1 MFHFWGI
8 IIIMKSIFHIGIIF
22 FLLSQSQL
30 LDQGDFRM
38 GTVKMILLI
47 FNIL

>member
-8 IIIMKSIFHIGIIF
+8 IIIVKNIFHIGIIF
-22 FLLSQSQL
+22 VLLSQSQL

-38 GTVKMILLI
+38 QTVKMILLI